1 MFSIKSCILLGF
13 QVRSLIHFELIFV
26 YAYRNSM
33 IPAAF
38 IEKPIF
44 SHGIVFM
51 PLSKVSCPYMYRV
64 SPPDS
69 LFCCTDR
76 SIITPVELRFDQYS
90 FVSLNIRQCQAFN
103 FVLFKICCGYSR
115 FFASPLEVQKQ
126 LINFYKNK
134 PPVILTGIAWNL
146 QINLGRIDAIEFS
159 EPLTEGIAPFTLR
172 SSVALSRDFQFSVY
186 RFFM

>member
-1 MFSIKSCILLGF
+1 MLLMQYLKTLGPAQGHKFFSPMFSIKSCILLGF

-26 YAYRNSM
+26 CAYRNSM

-69 LFCCTDR
+69 LFCCTDT
-76 SIITPVELRFDQYS
+76 SIITPVALRFDHYS
-90 FVSLNIRQCQAFN
+90 FVSLKIR
-103 FVLFKICCGYSR
+103 
-115 FFASPLEVQKQ
+115 
-126 LINFYKNK
+126 
-134 PPVILTGIAWNL
+134 
-146 QINLGRIDAIEFS
+146 
-159 EPLTEGIAPFTLR
+159 
-172 SSVALSRDFQFSVY
+172 
-186 RFFM
+186 